1 MNAEKA
7 VARRVRRHVGAK
19 RHVFFA
25 VVQPGFEE
33 TAREEM
39 LELGIHVSGLC
50 EGGMEFSGRLEECYR
65 ANLCARTPA
74 RVLMRLCRFRV
85 RGFSRLGAKAAGF
98 PWELY
103 LRNGT
108 RLLIKSASR
117 HSRLYHTG
125 RIGEE
130 IAAGISKR
138 LKDCGLAAC
147 FVSRK
152 KPDAPSQLILARLED
167 DVCELSLDASGEPL
181 YRRGYKSRVTEAPL
195 RETLA
200 ASLLRAARFALY
212 DMLIDPMCGS
222 GSFSIEAALASQG
235 RLAGERRSF
244 AFEAWPSFRP
254 AAYRHLVMKLK
265 EGASTRE
272 LLVHCSDRDG
282 RAVETA
288 RANSGEAGVLD
299 IVRPIEMDFFKE
311 GIPIPAGKR
320 ALIMLNPPYG
330 KRIGEAARAKALYRR
345 IGRALREGYSGCGWC
360 VIVPGL
366 ELEKALALPYDRK
379 ILFMNG
385 GVRGAAPIKD
395 G

>member
-7 VARRVRRHVGAK
+7 IARRVRRHVGAK
-19 RHVFFA
+19 RHIFFA

-50 EGGMEFSGRLEECYR
+50 EGGVEFSGRLEECYR

-85 RGFSRLGAKAAGF
+85 RDFARLGAKAAGF

-103 LRNGT
+103 VRDGAELS
-108 RLLIKSASR
+108 IKAASR

-138 LKDCGLAAC
+138 LNDCGRTAR
-147 FVSRK
+147 FVSPK
-152 KPDAPSQLILARLED
+152 KPTPPSQQILARLED
-167 DVCELSLDASGEPL
+167 DICELSLDASGEPL

-200 ASLLRAARFALY
+200 ALLLRAARFALY

-244 AFEAWPSFRP
+244 AFEGWPSFRP
-254 AAYRHLVMKLK
+254 AAYRHLVNKLN
-265 EGASTRE
+265 EGAAPRE
-272 LLVHCSDRDG
+272 LLVHCSDRDS

-288 RANSGEAGVLD
+288 RANCREAGVHDL
-299 IVRPIEMDFFKE
+299 VRPMRADFLKE
-311 GIPIPAGKR
+311 GVAVPAGKR

-330 KRIGEAARAKALYRR
+330 KRIGEAARTKALYRR
-345 IGRALREGYSGCGWC
+345 IGRALRQGYSGCGWC

-366 ELEKALALPYDRK
+366 ELEKALAIPYDRK

-385 GVRGAAPIKD
+385 GIRVAALIKD

>member
-7 VARRVRRHVGAK
+7 IARRVRRHVGAK

-25 VVQPGFEE
+25 VMQPGFEE
-33 TAREEM
+33 TGREEL
-39 LELGIHVSGLC
+39 LELGIPVSGLC
-50 EGGMEFSGRLEECYR
+50 EGGVEFTGRLEECYR
-65 ANLCARTPA
+65 ANLCARTPS
-74 RVLMRLCRFRV
+74 RVLMRLCRFRA
-85 RGFSRLGAKAAGF
+85 RDFGKLGTKAAGF

-103 LRNGT
+103 VNVGT
-108 RLLIKSASR
+108 ELSIKAASR

-130 IAAGISKR
+130 ISAGISKR
-138 LKDCGLAAC
+138 LSDCGLSAR

-152 KPDAPSQLILARLED
+152 KPDAPSQQILARLED

-200 ASLLRAARFALY
+200 ASLLRAARFARY

-244 AFEAWPSFRP
+244 AFEGWPSFRP
-254 AAYRHLVMKLK
+254 AAYRHLLTRLQ
-265 EGASTRE
+265 EDAAPRE

-288 RANSGEAGVLD
+288 RANCREAGVHDL
-299 IVRPIEMDFFKE
+299 VRPIRADFFKE
-311 GIPIPAGKR
+311 GVPVPAGKR

-330 KRIGEAARAKALYRR
+330 KRIGEAAKAKGLYRR

-366 ELEKALALPYDRK
+366 ELEKALALPYNRK

-385 GVRGAAPIKD
+385 GIRVAALIKD